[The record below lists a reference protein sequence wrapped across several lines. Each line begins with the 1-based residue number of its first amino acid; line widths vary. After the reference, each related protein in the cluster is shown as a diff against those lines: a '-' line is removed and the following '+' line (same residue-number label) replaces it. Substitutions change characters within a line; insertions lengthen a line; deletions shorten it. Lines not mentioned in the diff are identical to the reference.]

1 MDEVVEEF
9 LEEPCESDLKLC
21 TKRHLIA
28 IAEFYKVFIG
38 NSTVLRSVLEDNLK
52 KQLFGMGILVSPVG
66 LTFEQQKE
74 LLLVQVEAE
83 KERAMMR
90 LEVEMVKHDI
100 EQQKLILERQEM
112 QSSPIREHAED
123 ELVPEA
129 RGQRFCC
136 GRQACITGSQVGAD
150 VPPPVQM
157 AEAPVVCSKPDETEM
172 FPEPVLPCS
181 VAHNVLVVEQK
192 SGALEGLVRDTVHL
206 VVGSLKCCDA
216 VLQFCH
222 DQSSHRGVR
231 ITCGQSWSISSI
243 PFSHS
248 SLEMLGSE
256 VWVTCPI
263 ESAGFD
269 AESQRLW
276 HPGERKVLER
286 RVQYVVVLLFPL
298 KLAGLHN
305 VCWGQA
311 RMIRLETMGT
321 GLEAGARS
329 VLVEAWMLQPT
340 VQATLGWHGGDPK
353 SRGLL
358 YFGGTLLDATFT
370 EFLPTV

>member
-1 MDEVVEEF
+1 MDDVVEEF

-52 KQLFGMGILVSPVG
+52 KILFGMGILVSPVG

-90 LEVEMVKHDI
+90 LEVEMVKYGI
-100 EQQKLILERQEM
+100 EQQKLDLERQEM
-112 QSSPIREHAED
+112 QSSLIPEHAED
-123 ELVPEA
+123 ELVPEG

-136 GRQACITGSQVGAD
+136 CKQVYITGSQVGAD

-181 VAHNVLVVEQK
+181 VAHNVRVVEEQK
-192 SGALEGLVRDTVHL
+192 SGALEGLVRDTVHPL
-206 VVGSLKCCDA
+206 GGSLKCCDA

-231 ITCGQSWSISSI
+231 ITCGQSCL
-243 PFSHS
+243 FLRFLFHS
-248 SLEMLGSE
+248 
-256 VWVTCPI
+256 
-263 ESAGFD
+263 
-269 AESQRLW
+269 
-276 HPGERKVLER
+276 
-286 RVQYVVVLLFPL
+286 
-298 KLAGLHN
+298 
-305 VCWGQA
+305 
-311 RMIRLETMGT
+311 
-321 GLEAGARS
+321 
-329 VLVEAWMLQPT
+329 LV
-340 VQATLGWHGGDPK
+340 
-353 SRGLL
+353 
-358 YFGGTLLDATFT
+358 
-370 EFLPTV
+370 